1 MQEEAIEEELWQAVM
16 NLAAGEEHIME
27 TLLKVIGAYQEQ
39 KVDDEELKKYLI
51 ELDILRDTRKQIV
64 KKIMEVRGISDDTIE
79 TTFRS
84 YKGEVWCLIKHC
96 LLTKMHLF
104 ETGQK
109 YLTLFSK
116 TEDEKWLQRA
126 AECFQLARRINAIF
140 LDSVESLF
148 PQT

>member
-1 MQEEAIEEELWQAVM
+1 M

-27 TLLKVIGAYQEQ
+27 TLLKVVGAYQEQ

-64 KKIMEVRGISDDTIE
+64 KKIMEVRGINDDTIE